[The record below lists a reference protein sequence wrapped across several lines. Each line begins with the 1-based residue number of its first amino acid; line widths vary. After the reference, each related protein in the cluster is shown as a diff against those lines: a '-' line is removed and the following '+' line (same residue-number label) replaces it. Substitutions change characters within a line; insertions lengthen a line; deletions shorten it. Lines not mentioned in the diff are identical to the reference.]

1 MPDPRSEMP
10 IRVVVAE
17 DSPTARALL
26 VAILSADPELLVV
39 GESTDGADTVRLAS
53 RLRPDVMTVDLHMPQ
68 MDGLEAIRRIMRDAP
83 TRIVVVSNSIG
94 AHDVAASME
103 ALRAGAL
110 TALPKPAG
118 PDAAD
123 FAEQSRQL
131 IATVKA
137 MAEVKVVRRWA
148 SSRPGAP
155 PSTSSAF
162 QKAGVLVIAA
172 STGGPAALHR
182 VLSELRS
189 ASVPILIVQHI
200 ALGFLPGLVEWWS
213 TASPLPI
220 RIAEHGMRLVPR
232 TVYVAPDGYHLALA
246 DRNTC
251 RLVDSPPIGGHR
263 PSANVLFESA
273 ARVYGAETVAL
284 IMTGMGRDG
293 VDGLHHVHD
302 AGGHVIAQDEASS
315 IVFGM
320 PGAAVQAGVARE
332 TLPLADIAPRLS
344 SLIDRLRITGA
355 AS

>member
-1 MPDPRSEMP
+1 MP

-26 VAILSADPELLVV
+26 VGILSADPDLLVV
-39 GESTDGADTVRLAS
+39 GESTDGADAVRLAM
-53 RLRPDVMTVDLHMPQ
+53 RLRPDVMTVDLHMPH

-83 TRIVVVSNSIG
+83 TRIVVVSSSIG

-118 PDAAD
+118 VDDPD
-123 FAEQSRQL
+123 FTEQSRQL
-131 IATVKA
+131 LATVKA

-148 SSRPGAP
+148 SSRPAPP
-155 PSTSSAF
+155 PSTPSQSEKTGLLA
-162 QKAGVLVIAA
+162 IAA

-182 VLSELRS
+182 VLSELRA

-200 ALGFLPGLVEWWS
+200 ALGFVSGLVEWWS
-213 TASPLPI
+213 SASGLPI
-220 RIAEHGMRLVPR
+220 KIAEHGMRLAPR
-232 TVYVAPDGYHLALA
+232 TVYVAPDGCHLAVA

-251 RLVDSPPIGGHR
+251 KLVDSPPIGGHR

-273 ARVYGAETVAL
+273 ARVYGAETLAL

-293 VDGLHHVHD
+293 VDGLRSVRE
-302 AGGHVIAQDEASS
+302 AGGHVIAQDEASC

-320 PGAAVQAGVARE
+320 PGAAVQAGLANE

-344 SLIDRLRITGA
+344 TLMHGLRKAGA